1 MGRHKLVKDGFDGEI
16 IATNATRDIAKIMLL
31 DSASIL
37 LEEYKKKSALS
48 FQAILVVHRE
58 W

>member
-1 MGRHKLVKDGFDGEI
+1 MGRRKLVKDGFDGEI
-16 IATNATRDIAKIMLL
+16 IATNTTRDIAKIMLL

-48 FQAILVVHRE
+48 FQAILVVPRE